1 MTADSLRK
9 ALTARTGTP
18 VRAVG
23 AVNALAATAASGAG
37 FDALW
42 VSSLEV
48 SAAAGLADANV
59 LSVRDLC
66 DVVLAVGRTAHLPVV
81 VDVDNAGGS
90 ADSARRCAF
99 DLARAGAGALCLE
112 DSAYPKCNSF
122 STHRTQRLAEVGAV
136 AEQLREMRRASDELV
151 LIARTEALIAGAPF
165 SHALDRARYYSAHGA
180 DAVLIHSRDASG
192 DEALRTAREWTSP
205 TPLVTVPT
213 AFAHLGWQELGRA
226 GFAMCIYANQL
237 SRAALAGMRAAAAE
251 LAGTGSPGTVP
262 LATVGEL
269 LAIGDPYA
277 RV

>member
-1 MTADSLRK
+1 MSAESLRR
-9 ALTARTGTP
+9 ALTARTGIP

-23 AVNALAATAASGAG
+23 AVNALAATAAAGAG

-59 LSVRDLC
+59 LGVRDLC

-81 VDVDNAGGS
+81 VDVDNAGGF
-90 ADSARRCAF
+90 AESARRCAF
-99 DLARAGAGALCLE
+99 DLARAGAAALCLE

-122 STHRTQRLAEVGAV
+122 STHRAQGLADVGVV
-136 AEQLREMRRASDELV
+136 ADQLREMRRASDELV

-165 SHALDRARYYSAHGA
+165 SHALERATYYAVHGA

-192 DEALRTAREWTSP
+192 HEALRTAREWNSP
-205 TPLVTVPT
+205 VPLVTVPT
-213 AFAHLGWQELGRA
+213 AFAHLGWQELGLA

>member
-1 MTADSLRK
+1 MSPDGLRR
-9 ALTARTGTP
+9 ALTAPTGIP

-23 AVNALAATAASGAG
+23 AVNALAATAAAGAG

-59 LSVRDLC
+59 LGVRDLC
-66 DVVLAVGRTAHLPVV
+66 DVVLAIGRTVHLPVV

-99 DLARAGAGALCLE
+99 DLARAGVAALCLE

-122 STHRTQRLAEVGAV
+122 STHRTQGLADIGVV
-136 AEQLREMRRASDELV
+136 ADQLREMRRASDDLV

-165 SHALDRARYYSAHGA
+165 SQALERARHYAMHGA
-180 DAVLIHSRDASG
+180 DAVLIHSRDPSG
-192 DEALRTAREWTSP
+192 DEALRTAREWSSP
-205 TPLVTVPT
+205 VPLVTVPT
-213 AFAHLGWQELGRA
+213 AFPHLGWQELGRA

-237 SRAALAGMRAAAAE
+237 SRAALAGMRAAAKE
-251 LAGTGSPGTVP
+251 LAGTGSAGTVP

-277 RV
+277 HV